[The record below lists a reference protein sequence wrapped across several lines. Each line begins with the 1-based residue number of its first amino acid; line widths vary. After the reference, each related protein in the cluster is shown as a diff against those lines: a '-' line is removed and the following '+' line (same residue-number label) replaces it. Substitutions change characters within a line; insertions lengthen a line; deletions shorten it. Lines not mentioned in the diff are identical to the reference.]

1 MESFFFFSQCP
12 GEMAQ
17 ASGHSLANLEE
28 MVNDHFNL
36 SERQLAPWYI
46 FPYNLRVQGIFLIF
60 FFLILTVWSVYSV
73 NTEKYFQQLRKVC
86 TAVPSPCPSHP
97 PGPFGKS
104 LDLPLEQDALESF
117 KENKECDPV

>member
-1 MESFFFFSQCP
+1 MGPSEMESFFFFSQCP

-46 FPYNLRVQGIFLIF
+46 FLYNLRVQGIFLIF
-60 FFLILTVWSVYSV
+60 LF
-73 NTEKYFQQLRKVC
+73 
-86 TAVPSPCPSHP
+86 
-97 PGPFGKS
+97 
-104 LDLPLEQDALESF
+104 
-117 KENKECDPV
+117 